1 MKYSYKCDVKASD
14 LWKMA
19 MGRTYKSVIGIVN
32 VTFTMAMV
40 VLTIRFFQA
49 APDLMKGLLILGLIL
64 FPVLQPLATYGMCV
78 KQLEDM
84 PRDMELFFDDKG
96 MRVTTGG
103 KSEDIR
109 WKRIA
114 NAIKRKN
121 MIVIMSDDR
130 HGYMLTDRALGNEKE
145 EFYDFL
151 CEKIRA

>member
-19 MGRTYKSVIGIVN
+19 MGRTYKSIIGIVN
-32 VTFTMAMV
+32 VIFTLAMV
-40 VLTIRFFQA
+40 LLTLKFFGTSS
-49 APDLMKGLLILGLIL
+49 DLMRGLLLLGCVL

-84 PRDMELFFDDKG
+84 PRDMELFFDESG

-109 WKRIA
+109 WKKIA

-130 HGYMLTDRALGNEKE
+130 HGYMLTNRALGDEKE

-151 CEKIRA
+151 CNKIRA